1 MRGFISVSFVLS
13 CSKCNGI
20 VTINS
25 AERIDD
31 IKPTTIKG
39 RKKPPLL
46 YNQAPIAGPKAKV
59 KNTH

>member
-31 IKPTTIKG
+31 IEPTMIKG
-39 RKKPPLL
+39 RKKPPIL
-46 YNQAPIAGPKAKV
+46 YNQAPIAGPKAKE
-59 KNTH
+59 KTNH

>member
-31 IKPTTIKG
+31 IKLTMIKG
-39 RKKPPLL
+39 RKKPPIL
-46 YNQAPIAGPKAKV
+46 YNQAPIAGPKAKE
-59 KNTH
+59 KTIH